1 MKIVFLINQYLVFVF
16 IFGFMFKQGK
26 AVHKSES
33 TLEKDKR
40 NWINRHK
47 IWLIRFKLTMKS
59 IPKD

>member
-40 NWINRHK
+40 N
-47 IWLIRFKLTMKS
+47 
-59 IPKD
+59 